1 MGGGGGVGSGLGGG
15 GEGNGGVILTDVD
28 PGRDAA
34 VGIALILE
42 ALARSGRPLTKLAGA
57 LPAYFIEKRKVSCT
71 KDDLQRALDDLV
83 RRYPEALRHPVQDGV
98 KLYMK
103 GTMICPWIH
112 LRPSNTE
119 PIVRIIAESTRREE
133 AVELCDVAERVLQ
146 G

>member
-1 MGGGGGVGSGLGGG
+1 M
-15 GEGNGGVILTDVD
+15 
-28 PGRDAA
+28 
-34 VGIALILE
+34 
-42 ALARSGRPLTKLAGA
+42 TKLAGA

-133 AVELCDVAERVLQ
+133 AVELCDVAERLLK